1 MRRARERRH
10 LAGPAWATARRD
22 IRRGLRKHAR
32 KMDDGTLLMIL
43 SIPAGL
49 AFGFGIWAGLGY
61 PGRYEKYERTGRVPR
76 ESPLRWLL
84 RGGRRPLTSEI
95 AEREKQQA
103 EEEAAAAGKRRTRP
117 SFDRG
122 RRFRR

>member
-1 MRRARERRH
+1 MN
-10 LAGPAWATARRD
+10 
-22 IRRGLRKHAR
+22 
-32 KMDDGTLLMIL
+32 DGTLLLIL

-49 AFGFGIWAGLGY
+49 ALGFGIWAGLGY
-61 PGRYEKYERTGRVPR
+61 PGLYDKYERTGRAPR

-84 RGGRRPLTSEI
+84 KGGRRPLTSELS
-95 AEREKQQA
+95 ERETEK
-103 EEEAAAAGKRRTRP
+103 EEETEGRERVEDSRTTRP

>member
-1 MRRARERRH
+1 MSE
-10 LAGPAWATARRD
+10 
-22 IRRGLRKHAR
+22 
-32 KMDDGTLLMIL
+32 GTLLLIL
-43 SIPAGL
+43 SIPAAL

-61 PGRYEKYERTGRVPR
+61 PGLYDKYARTGKAPR

-84 RGGRRPLTSEI
+84 RGGRRPLTSQVS
-95 AEREKQQA
+95 AREKDEGDA
-103 EEEAAAAGKRRTRP
+103 EDGWSDEDEASKSRP

>member
-1 MRRARERRH
+1 MS
-10 LAGPAWATARRD
+10 
-22 IRRGLRKHAR
+22 
-32 KMDDGTLLMIL
+32 DGTLLMIL
-43 SIPAGL
+43 AIPAGL
-49 AFGFGIWAGLGY
+49 CFGFGIWAGLGY
-61 PGRYEKYERTGRVPR
+61 PGLYDKYERTGRAPR

-95 AEREKQQA
+95 AARKKA
-103 EEEAAAAGKRRTRP
+103 EEEQEEEKKRRESDATRP